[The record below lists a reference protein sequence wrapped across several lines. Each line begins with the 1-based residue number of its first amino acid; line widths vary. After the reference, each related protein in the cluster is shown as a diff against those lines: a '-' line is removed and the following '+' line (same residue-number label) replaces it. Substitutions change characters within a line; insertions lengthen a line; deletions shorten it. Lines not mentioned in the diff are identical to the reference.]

1 MPRAL
6 LALVPALAAVALAGA
21 PSPLPKDTLPARLS
35 VNDVPLGLPERA
47 VPKDNP
53 LTRQR
58 VDLGRRLFFD
68 PILSG
73 DRTVACASCH
83 PPERGFALA
92 APRGVGGR
100 KLARRAPTLFNRA
113 FGRSFFWDGRAASLE
128 EQALKP
134 IEAPDEMGAKL
145 PAVLKRL
152 GDDAGYRKAFAAAVD
167 EGVTEANLA
176 KALAGFQR
184 VLLRGGSRV
193 DRFRK
198 EGAHDA
204 LTSSERAGLWLFE
217 SKGKCWRCHVGA
229 NFTDERFHNTG
240 VGWGKEPADLG
251 RAAVTKKDEDKG
263 KFKTPTLRGVRLTG
277 PYVHDGSM
285 KTLADVV
292 EFYNKGGKANPNL
305 DEGVQA
311 LKLSKEEMADLVAF
325 LEAL

>member
-47 VPKDNP
+47 VPKDSP
-53 LTRQR
+53 LTQKR

-73 DRTVACASCH
+73 DRSVACASCH
-83 PPERGFALA
+83 PPERGFAQA

-113 FGRSFFWDGRAASLE
+113 FGRSFFWDGRASSLE

-134 IEAPDEMGAKL
+134 IEDPAEMGAKL

-152 GDDAGYRKAFAAAVD
+152 KEDAAYRKEFAAAFD
-167 EGVTEANLA
+167 GGVSEANLA
-176 KALAGFQR
+176 KSLASFQR
-184 VLLRGGSRV
+184 VLLRGDSRV

-198 EGAHDA
+198 KGEHDA
-204 LTSSERAGLWLFE
+204 LKPSEQAGLWLFE
-217 SKGKCWRCHVGA
+217 SKGKCWRCHGGA
-229 NFTDERFHNTG
+229 N
-240 VGWGKEPADLG
+240 
-251 RAAVTKKDEDKG
+251 
-263 KFKTPTLRGVRLTG
+263 
-277 PYVHDGSM
+277 
-285 KTLADVV
+285 
-292 EFYNKGGKANPNL
+292 
-305 DEGVQA
+305 
-311 LKLSKEEMADLVAF
+311 
-325 LEAL
+325 